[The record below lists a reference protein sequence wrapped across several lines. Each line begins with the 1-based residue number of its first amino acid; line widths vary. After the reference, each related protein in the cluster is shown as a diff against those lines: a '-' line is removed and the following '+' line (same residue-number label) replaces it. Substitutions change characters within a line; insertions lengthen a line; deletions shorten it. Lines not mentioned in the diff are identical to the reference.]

1 MVKALFLSRSRPVM
15 LEAWQVLQLAVS
27 SDDAGLVNVLDAQ
40 SFARLLPLLGEQL
53 NEAKVEQLFGAID
66 ADDSGT
72 IEFDEFVKVIQML
85 HPLQATRRSAAE
97 QAASPSPS
105 P

>member
-1 MVKALFLSRSRPVM
+1 M
-15 LEAWQVLQLAVS
+15 LQLAVS

-72 IEFDEFVKVIQML
+72 IEFDEFVTLVVGTQKWIVEDDQAQL
-85 HPLQATRRSAAE
+85 KTLQSGIGEKYRQRPY
-97 QAASPSPS
+97 QQP
-105 P
+105 

>member
-1 MVKALFLSRSRPVM
+1 M
-15 LEAWQVLQLAVS
+15 LQLAVS

-85 HPLQATRRSAAE
+85 HPLQATRRSAAVSRDSCAGV
-97 QAASPSPS
+97 AALAALRRTDGQSVAPV
-105 P
+105 